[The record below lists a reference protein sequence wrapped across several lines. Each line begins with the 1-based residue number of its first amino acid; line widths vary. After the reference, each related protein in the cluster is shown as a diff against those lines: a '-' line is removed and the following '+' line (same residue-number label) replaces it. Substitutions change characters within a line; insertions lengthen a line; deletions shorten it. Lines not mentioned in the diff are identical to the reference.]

1 MLELKRRT
9 ALLVTGTPGTGK
21 TTISRPLA
29 RLLNADYLDPTTL
42 LTREGLNY
50 TYDENRG
57 TRIVSLP
64 RLRSSLNSLA
74 RGAARGLVLDSHV
87 CFKIGPSPRLARAI
101 VLRCNPAVLER
112 RLRQK
117 HWSKRKISENVL
129 AEILDI
135 CLWNSVKNYGW
146 ERTSEIDTTNK
157 RPAQVVQ
164 LTIRALRERKIQKQP
179 KVNWLSALN
188 RRGIL
193 GHYLREVRT

>member
-1 MLELKRRT
+1 LLELKRGA

-21 TTISRPLA
+21 TTISRRLA
-29 RLLNADYLDPTTL
+29 RLLNADYLDPTTR
-42 LTREGLNY
+42 LTCEGLNY

-64 RLRSSLNSLA
+64 RLRSSLNSFA

-87 CFKIGPSPRLARAI
+87 CLEIGPSPRLVRAI

-117 HWSKRKISENVL
+117 HWSERKTRENVL

-135 CLWNSVKNYGW
+135 CLWDSVKNYGW

-157 RPAQVVQ
+157 RPAEVVQ
-164 LTIRALRERKIQKQP
+164 LAIRALRERKIQKQP
-179 KVNWLSALN
+179 KVSWLSTLK

-193 GHYLREVRT
+193 EQYLREVRT